1 MIIILSGVKF
11 YLNMEEFE
19 TEKVNDE
26 IVLYF
31 KKIKKAMILN
41 KTCSMIWSM
50 VSEYQREDGELSD
63 EQIAD
68 YIMEQ
73 FGLPEEERNNIICD
87 ILELFPKLLEE
98 RVIHMKAFIGEGAE
112 A

>member
-1 MIIILSGVKF
+1 MIITLSGVKF
-11 YLNMEEFE
+11 NSTTEEFE

-41 KTCSMIWSM
+41 NTCSMIWSM

-68 YIMEQ
+68 YLMEQ
-73 FGLPEEERNNIICD
+73 FGLPDEERKNVICD
-87 ILELFPKLLEE
+87 ILDLFQKLINEG
-98 RVIHMKAFIGEGAE
+98 VIHMKAVVSEGAE
-112 A
+112 V